1 MLTSKY
7 QQRVRLS
14 TYSTLLV
21 LLILGALSPGFI
33 LNINDQT
40 RIIRPSGQMNDVR
53 VLVQPK
59 LLKHPYNNVQH
70 TSRTERFDPVGY
82 QRTFWVQNFTD
93 FTHYIVSATL
103 LASGEFSAIFITNA
117 CITIVGEATAIEYA
131 ENIREEF
138 DTTIYPRITDLAGH
152 PNGTLGDID
161 GDQRIVIL
169 VSQNLV
175 SYYSQ
180 ANELP
185 ISPSNPNSNECEMF
199 YLYYWTWLLPTLAHE
214 FHHLIWFNTE
224 MDEQQFALEGLA
236 TYAQYYAGY
245 LGPYDNL
252 DLRVPVFLT
261 HPEDSLLYWNG
272 FNEEGLSSS
281 IDYGGAYLFAF
292 YIAEQYGVDILR
304 NLISEPTDG
313 PEGIEAT
320 LQAAGYALT
329 FNDLYL
335 DWITAVTVD
344 ELGFSNNRYG
354 FEDLDARIS
363 HYTPVI
369 LPHHQQSLSLR
380 YYGIH
385 VHKITSPSDTFS
397 VQIHKVSNVT
407 IGLSTAYHDTHGW
420 HVRQHIL
427 TDGQTTFTDNIAASG
442 IDEAHIITSYLSNST
457 PPGHREYGLGP
468 STTIQLTLT
477 TTSPTTRNPI
487 GTLGVIVV
495 LGVIVTIAIV
505 VVMIIKKQHHLRQN
519 GTKDDLE
526 LASQKE

>member
-1 MLTSKY
+1 M
-7 QQRVRLS
+7 RLC
-14 TYSTLLV
+14 TYAILIV
-21 LLILGALSPGFI
+21 LLILGVSNHGFVMNISGKTQILHPIGQLEEVRGLTLSEP
-33 LNINDQT
+33 LSLQY
-40 RIIRPSGQMNDVR
+40 SDV
-53 VLVQPK
+53 Q
-59 LLKHPYNNVQH
+59 Q
-70 TSRTERFDPVGY
+70 TSRTEKFDAEGF
-82 QRTFWVQNFTD
+82 QRTFWIQNFTD

-103 LASGEFSAIFITNA
+103 LALGEFSAVFITNT
-117 CITIVGEATAIEYA
+117 CITIVGESTAIEYA

-138 DTTIYPRITDLAGH
+138 DTTIFPRITDLAGH

-185 ISPSNPNSNECEMF
+185 NSPSNPYSNECEMF
-199 YLYYWTWLLPTLAHE
+199 YIYYWTWLLPTLAHE
-214 FHHLIWFNTE
+214 FHHLIWFNSE

-245 LGPYDNL
+245 LDPYNNL
-252 DLRVPVFLT
+252 DLRVPAFLA

-272 FNEEGLSSS
+272 FNEAGLSSS

-320 LQAAGYALT
+320 LQAAGYALN

-335 DWITAVTVD
+335 DWITAVTLD
-344 ELGFSNNRYG
+344 ELGFNNNRYG

-363 HYTPVI
+363 NYTSVN

-385 VHKITSPSDTFS
+385 VHKIAFPSNNFS
-397 VQIHKVSNVT
+397 IQIHKISNTT
-407 IGLSTAYHDTHGW
+407 IGLSIAYHDIHGW
-420 HVRQHIL
+420 QVHKHIL
-427 TDGQTTFTDNIAASG
+427 TDEQTSFTDNIVGSE

-477 TTSPTTRNPI
+477 TISPTPRSPFDI
-487 GTLGVIVV
+487 RGIFVI
-495 LGVIVTIAIV
+495 IVTIAIAIAIAV
-505 VVMIIKKQHHLRQN
+505 VIIIRKQHHL
-519 GTKDDLE
+519 D
-526 LASQKE
+526 